1 MRFLVDLYR
10 VIVLAALAAGV
21 ILASY
26 LIFSLFMHAGSWRE
40 ELTGLALVAATAVG
54 IAVVLAIG
62 LVATFISIHDRLV
75 SMASCTDRIAD
86 SLERISGNSGPDF

>member
-26 LIFSLFMHAGSWRE
+26 LIFSLFMNAGSWRE

-75 SMASCTDRIAD
+75 NLAASADRIAD
-86 SLERISGNSGPDF
+86 SLERIGNSRPSF